1 MKATD
6 FISDVLSEIRENIK
20 FLEAK
25 NAAIITLNSALI
37 AWGGSIVFDSE
48 IVRKYRILVSIFV
61 VLLFLPL
68 IVSLYSFMPF
78 SIISGRKTRSFLCR
92 LSKDSVPP
100 ADPHKTMYYAYICC
114 NYGSDINKYYNDI
127 MDTNDDSSP
136 SVREQQRILQV
147 FDLAEVAYKK
157 SLLFNASAKSESF
170 IFVLGCI
177 VTIVKLLTC

>member
-1 MKATD
+1 MKLTE
-6 FISDVLSEIRENIK
+6 FISDVLSEVRENIK

-48 IVRKYRILVSIFV
+48 IVRKYRILVSVFV

-78 SIISGRKTRSFLCR
+78 SSISGTRTRRFLCG
-92 LSKDSVPP
+92 LSKDSVPLAVP
-100 ADPHKTMYYAYICC
+100 QKTMYYAYIYCH
-114 NYGSDINKYYNDI
+114 YGSDINKYYNDI
-127 MDTNDDSSP
+127 KDTNDDSSP
-136 SVREQQRILQV
+136 AVREQQRIQQV

-157 SLLFNASAKSESF
+157 SLLFNASAKCESL